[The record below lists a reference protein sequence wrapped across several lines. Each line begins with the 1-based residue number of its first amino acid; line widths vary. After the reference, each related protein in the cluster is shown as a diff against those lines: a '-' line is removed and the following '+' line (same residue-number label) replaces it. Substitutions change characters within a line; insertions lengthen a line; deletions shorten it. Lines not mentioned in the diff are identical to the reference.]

1 MAWQCYRTG
10 GRGER
15 KTSAWDMMRLG
26 LRESGGWEKKKGW
39 ASDGTA
45 GLASL
50 GKHGGMRG
58 GAITTPQRTK
68 GGRECLY
75 LYLCVCV
82 CVWPLPTML
91 LTVPPT
97 MTVPPQRCS
106 QCHGCQSKWL
116 RANESPFSPQVNQLG
131 QSNGKASCVT
141 MRCIVNK

>member
-82 CVWPLPTML
+82 CVASAHHASYSTTHNDSPPSALQSMSRLPIE
-91 LTVPPT
+91 
-97 MTVPPQRCS
+97 MTAGQWEPILSPGEPIRSEQW
-106 QCHGCQSKWL
+106 QGKLCHHEMHS
-116 RANESPFSPQVNQLG
+116 
-131 QSNGKASCVT
+131 
-141 MRCIVNK
+141 